1 MEVEDESIATAGYGK
16 LRMDHH
22 RTVDTAMS
30 SSSMLS
36 VETHPPSSKSNN
48 NNNPFSYQASSSDT
62 VDSRHDSPKED
73 PEDDSDAMMTEDAQI
88 DRKTARIV
96 TGEGAIITRVSTF
109 REEKVSLAPRFGKLE
124 RSTRDQLD
132 KEGEE
137 GQHDPGMFSLSGS
150 MSSEFL
156 ESQQQ
161 HEDHQQEYLDHP
173 NRLTVGMNSPTS
185 TTARDF
191 LREVQCPPPPL
202 PNYSGERD
210 GNSRTGRASPAYPLH
225 QRFGGHQRP
234 PFHPP
239 SGGSASN
246 YVPTSS
252 PNLPQFPSLSHAT
265 KSSSHPT
272 LPREHTPNASSPAS
286 TNTIPG
292 LGSFN
297 CDRDKPVI
305 SRCFAWSQD
314 SQDDRRIT
322 KRARTMATGMTSSAS
337 SPLST
342 DGVMSPSSALET
354 IRGSAASS
362 SKNALED
369 RSSEIPGNH
378 SNPSSA
384 SPTKVHWEEKVEHS
398 NELMSHAAVDPQV
411 LFGATSAI
419 QIATSSNRDVAM
431 GNTEEGDAQQQGSE
445 RIPPP
450 IATAQSASHYSF
462 DSL

>member
-1 MEVEDESIATAGYGK
+1 MEVEDESIATASYGK
-16 LRMDHH
+16 PRMDHH
-22 RTVDTAMS
+22 RTVDTPMS

-36 VETHPPSSKSNN
+36 VETHPPSTRSNN
-48 NNNPFSYQASSSDT
+48 PCTYQASSSDT

-73 PEDDSDAMMTEDAQI
+73 QEDSDAMMTSEDANSRI
-88 DRKTARIV
+88 SMKTTREV
-96 TGEGAIITRVSTF
+96 TGESSTAITRVNTF
-109 REEKVSLAPRFGKLE
+109 GPEEKVSLAPRFGKLE
-124 RSTRDQLD
+124 RSSRDQLD
-132 KEGEE
+132 EEGEE
-137 GQHDPGMFSLSGS
+137 GEHDPSMFSLSGS

-161 HEDHQQEYLDHP
+161 HEGHQQEYLDHP

-202 PNYSGERD
+202 PTYSGERD
-210 GNSRTGRASPAYPLH
+210 GNSRTSLGSPSLPLH
-225 QRFGGHQRP
+225 QRFGGNHQRP

-239 SGGSASN
+239 SVASS
-246 YVPTSS
+246 PS
-252 PNLPQFPSLSHAT
+252 PNLPQFPSMNHSGNKA
-265 KSSSHPT
+265 SHPT
-272 LPREHTPNASSPAS
+272 LPREHVPNASSPAS

-292 LGSFN
+292 IGSFN

-322 KRARTMATGMTSSAS
+322 KRARTTPNGMASSAS

-342 DGVMSPSSALET
+342 DTTGVMSPSSALET
-354 IRGSAASS
+354 IRSVASS
-362 SKNALED
+362 TKSALD
-369 RSSEIPGNH
+369 RSSENH
-378 SNPSSA
+378 SNSA
-384 SPTKVHWEEKVEHS
+384 SPTKVHWEEMVEHS
-398 NELMSHAAVDPQV
+398 NELMSHASVDPQV

-419 QIATSSNRDVAM
+419 QISSNGDDVAM
-431 GNTEEGDAQQQGSE
+431 EDGDANQSND

-450 IATAQSASHYSF
+450 ITTAASASHYSF